1 MENTKTVHL
10 SESLHDKLRKVKFD
24 TNKPIQDIVNE
35 MLINQFKEED
45 QKDE

>member
-1 MENTKTVHL
+1 MENTKTVHV
-10 SESLHDKLRKVKFD
+10 SESLHYLLRKAKFD

-35 MLINQFKEED
+35 MLLNQFKEED